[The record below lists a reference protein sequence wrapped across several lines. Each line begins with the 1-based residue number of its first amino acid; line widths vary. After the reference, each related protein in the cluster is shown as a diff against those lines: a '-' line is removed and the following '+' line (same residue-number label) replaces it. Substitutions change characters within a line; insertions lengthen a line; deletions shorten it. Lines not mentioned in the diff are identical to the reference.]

1 MLIADTIQN
10 LQMKTTFL
18 KLKFFWA
25 AEISTDCDIEQ
36 VIKLR

>member
-18 KLKFFWA
+18 KFFWA
-25 AEISTDCDIEQ
+25 AEISTNCDIEQ